1 MGIITISAANCKNC
15 YRCVRFCPVK
25 AISIRDD
32 QARIEDKACIQCGI
46 CVNQCPQNAKQIQ
59 GGLEAVLRYRASGQ
73 PLLLSLAP
81 SYSGAFEQSLT
92 EIAAELLKRGFSL
105 VEETAVG
112 ARIVAGE
119 YRRLV
124 AAQGDGGCLISSPC
138 SVIINLVEKH
148 YPRLL
153 PHLTPV
159 VSPMIAHGRLL
170 KARWGPESRVI
181 FAGPCIA
188 KKEEAREPAVAGA
201 IDAVLTFAE
210 LREFLASPELPPAQ
224 RPRSLAPNPDA
235 GKGRW
240 FPLPGGLLR
249 AAGLAEGVLD
259 QDILIVDGME
269 EVMAALEALAA
280 GEIKPRLVEMLACK
294 GGCIGGPFMPKA
306 PVFPARRD
314 RFITTLLSLEDGE
327 HIAGR
332 EEIELGREF
341 RVRPYQRIYPGEKKI
356 RAILDAM
363 GKTTPDKELNC
374 GSCGY
379 ESCRDKAVAIA
390 QGMAELEM
398 CVPYMR
404 EKAENLASTIIDFTP
419 NAILVVDAQLRIKEF
434 NPAAEKLFKVMAEA
448 VKERPLGM
456 VMDETHFATV
466 LNSRRPLQ
474 VKVEY
479 PHLGI
484 VTHQRLSYIEEEDL
498 VLALI
503 IDITDMER
511 QKEAFATV
519 KRETIAKAQEV
530 IEKQMKVAQ
539 LIAGQLGETT
549 AESKVLLTKLIQ
561 LVQEGGDENVLP

>member
-1 MGIITISAANCKNC
+1 
-15 YRCVRFCPVK
+15 
-25 AISIRDD
+25 
-32 QARIEDKACIQCGI
+32 
-46 CVNQCPQNAKQIQ
+46 
-59 GGLEAVLRYRASGQ
+59 
-73 PLLLSLAP
+73 
-81 SYSGAFEQSLT
+81 
-92 EIAAELLKRGFSL
+92 
-105 VEETAVG
+105 
-112 ARIVAGE
+112 
-119 YRRLV
+119 
-124 AAQGDGGCLISSPC
+124 
-138 SVIINLVEKH
+138 
-148 YPRLL
+148 
-153 PHLTPV
+153 
-159 VSPMIAHGRLL
+159 
-170 KARWGPESRVI
+170 
-181 FAGPCIA
+181 
-188 KKEEAREPAVAGA
+188 
-201 IDAVLTFAE
+201 
-210 LREFLASPELPPAQ
+210 
-224 RPRSLAPNPDA
+224 
-235 GKGRW
+235 
-240 FPLPGGLLR
+240 
-249 AAGLAEGVLD
+249 
-259 QDILIVDGME
+259 DILIVDGME

>member
-1 MGIITISAANCKNC
+1 
-15 YRCVRFCPVK
+15 
-25 AISIRDD
+25 
-32 QARIEDKACIQCGI
+32 
-46 CVNQCPQNAKQIQ
+46 
-59 GGLEAVLRYRASGQ
+59 
-73 PLLLSLAP
+73 
-81 SYSGAFEQSLT
+81 
-92 EIAAELLKRGFSL
+92 
-105 VEETAVG
+105 
-112 ARIVAGE
+112 
-119 YRRLV
+119 
-124 AAQGDGGCLISSPC
+124 
-138 SVIINLVEKH
+138 VIINLVEKN

-249 AAGLAEGVLD
+249 AAGLAEGVLE

-363 GKTTPDKELNC
+363 GKTTHDKELNF

>member
-1 MGIITISAANCKNC
+1 MGIITISTANCKNC

-25 AISIRDD
+25 AISIKEN
-32 QARIEDKACIQCGI
+32 QARIEERACIQCGI
-46 CVNQCPQNAKQIQ
+46 CVNQCPQNAKRIES
-59 GGLEAVLRYRASGQ
+59 GLEAVYRYRAGGQ
-73 PLLLSLAP
+73 RLLLSLAP
-81 SYSGAFEQSLT
+81 SYSGAFAQPLA
-92 EIAAELLKRGFSL
+92 EIAEKLRNRGFSL

-124 AAQGDGGCLISSPC
+124 SAQGDKGYLISSPC

-148 YPRLL
+148 YPQLL
-153 PHLTPV
+153 PHLAPV
-159 VSPMIAHGRLL
+159 VSPMIAHGRFL
-170 KARWGPESRVI
+170 KAKWGRDSKVI

-188 KKEEAREPAVAGA
+188 KKEEARGPGVEDA
-201 IDAVLTFAE
+201 IDAVLTYNE
-210 LREFLASPELPPAQ
+210 LTELLAGPELPPAQ
-224 RPRSLAPNPDA
+224 RPEPLASNPNA

-249 AAGLAEGVLD
+249 AAGLAEGVLE
-259 QDILIVDGME
+259 QEILIVDGME
-269 EVMAALEALAA
+269 EVLAALKALAA
-280 GEIKPRLVEMLACK
+280 GAIQPRLVEMLACK
-294 GGCIGGPFMPKA
+294 GGCVGGPLMPKS
-306 PVFPARRD
+306 PVFFARRD
-314 RFITTLLSLEDGE
+314 RFITTLSPRGEEEDLDGGE
-327 HIAGR
+327 DIQ
-332 EEIELGREF
+332 LGREF
-341 RVRPYQRIYPGEKKI
+341 RARPYQRIYPGEKKI

-363 GKTTPDKELNC
+363 GKTTPDRELNC

-379 ESCRDKAVAIA
+379 ETCRDKAVAIA

-419 NAILVVDAQLRIKEF
+419 NAILVVDSQLRIKEF
-434 NPAAEKLFKVMAEA
+434 NPAAEKLFKVLAEA
-448 VKERPLGM
+448 VKGRPLGM

-466 LNSRRPLQ
+466 INSQRSLQ
-474 VKVEY
+474 VKVAY

-484 VTHQRLSYIEEEDL
+484 VTHQNLSYIEKEEL
-498 VLALI
+498 VLAII
-503 IDITDMER
+503 IDITNIER
-511 QKEAFATV
+511 QKNAFETV

-561 LVQEGGDENVLP
+561 LVQEGEDDNVIP